1 MAGNGLTG
9 RWRRLCSGAGRADRK
24 GIGVHELSLCQAVAR
39 AADARA
45 DGRAVSRV
53 TIRVGHLR
61 QVVPDAMQFAWQVLT
76 EGTSLAGAAL
86 EIESEPAVVRCTSCG
101 ARTTLDDLP
110 LLVCGSCAG
119 GDVELESGEALL
131 LVSIDVTQ
139 EVT

>member
-1 MAGNGLTG
+1 M
-9 RWRRLCSGAGRADRK
+9 
-24 GIGVHELSLCQAVAR
+24 HELSLCQAVAR

-45 DGRAVSRV
+45 DGRSVSRV

-110 LLVCGSCAG
+110 LLICGSCAG
-119 GDVELESGEALL
+119 SDVELESGEALL